1 MKINRI
7 VVATN
12 NQGKLRE
19 IRKMLEPYL
28 IEVLS
33 LKDINIEAD
42 IEETGKTFEE
52 NAEIKAEAVMKLC
65 NLPTIADD
73 SGLSVDAL
81 DGAPGVYS
89 ARYAGEN
96 KTDTDR
102 INKLLLDIKGVPE
115 EKRGAEFVS
124 ALCFKSPD
132 GRGFVVTGKCRGVI
146 TFEPKGENGFGYDP
160 IFYVP
165 GLNKT
170 FAELPDDVKNQIS
183 HRANAMKLFL
193 KKFNELI

>member
-52 NAEIKAEAVMKLC
+52 NAEIKAEAVMKL
-65 NLPTIADD
+65 
-73 SGLSVDAL
+73 
-81 DGAPGVYS
+81 
-89 ARYAGEN
+89 
-96 KTDTDR
+96 
-102 INKLLLDIKGVPE
+102 
-115 EKRGAEFVS
+115 
-124 ALCFKSPD
+124 
-132 GRGFVVTGKCRGVI
+132 
-146 TFEPKGENGFGYDP
+146 
-160 IFYVP
+160 
-165 GLNKT
+165 
-170 FAELPDDVKNQIS
+170 
-183 HRANAMKLFL
+183 
-193 KKFNELI
+193 